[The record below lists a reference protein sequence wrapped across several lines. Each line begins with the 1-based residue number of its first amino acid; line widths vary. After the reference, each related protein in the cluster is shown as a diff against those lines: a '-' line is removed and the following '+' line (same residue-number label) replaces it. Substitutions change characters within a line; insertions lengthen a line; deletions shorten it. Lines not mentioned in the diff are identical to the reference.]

1 MSFSRRSLVS
11 GLAAGLGYASLR
23 GTELLART
31 RSSIFQRGRAPIDL
45 SVVAKI
51 NNNENPYG
59 PSEVVVEAMDSAT
72 EWINRYGTPD
82 GGLREGILELHG
94 VERGN
99 ILLGAGSG
107 EILDVVGTTFLLGG
121 KKVLGVEPSYGSVY
135 SHARRVGGGAI
146 LRPLNPD
153 YTQNIP
159 DLVEVANRHASEIG
173 FVYLCN
179 PNNPTGVVVP
189 KQDVQQLLDGIPA
202 DMPVLID
209 EAYHHFIDDPAYATS
224 IPYVL
229 EGRPVIVTR
238 TFSKIAGLA
247 AMRLGYGVAPAEIIE
262 KMSLFATGS
271 QNVLVKFGGAAS
283 LRDPAGQQRV
293 KAMNIEVREKTIA
306 ELRAY
311 GYEVIPSQT
320 NFFMVDVKRD
330 VREVAQEFRPFDILV
345 GRPFPPMD
353 QHLRVSVG
361 TADEMRRFMTAF
373 REIFPAVANAAAA

>member
-1 MSFSRRSLVS
+1 MGISRRSLVS
-11 GLAAGLGYASLR
+11 GLAAGFGYASLR

-31 RSSIFQRGRAPIDL
+31 RTGIFQRGRAPIDL

-59 PSEVVVEAMDSAT
+59 PSEPVMEAMESAW
-72 EWINRYGTPD
+72 EWANRYGTPD
-82 GGLREGILELHG
+82 GGLREGIQELHG
-94 VERGN
+94 VGRDN

-153 YTQNIP
+153 HTQNIP
-159 DLVEVANRHASEIG
+159 DLIEVANRRASEIG

-179 PNNPTGVVVP
+179 PNNPTGVVVS
-189 KQDVQQLLDGIPA
+189 KHDVQQLLDGIPA

-229 EGRPVIVTR
+229 EGRPVIITR

-262 KMSLFATGS
+262 RMSLFATGS

-283 LRDPAGQQRV
+283 LRDIAGQERV
-293 KAMNIEVREKTIA
+293 KAMNIEVRERTIA
-306 ELRAY
+306 ELRDY
-311 GYEVIPSQT
+311 GYDVIPSQT

-345 GRPFPPMD
+345 GRPFPPLD

-361 TADEMRRFMTAF
+361 TEDEMQRFMVAF
-373 REIFPAVANAAAA
+373 RQIFPAAANAAAA

>member
-1 MSFSRRSLVS
+1 MGLSRRSLVS
-11 GLAAGLGYASLR
+11 GFAAGLGYASLR

-31 RSSIFQRGRAPIDL
+31 RAGIFQRGRAPIDL

-59 PSEVVVEAMDSAT
+59 PSEVVVEAMDSAW
-72 EWINRYGTPD
+72 EWVNRYGTPD
-82 GGLREGILELHG
+82 GGLRAGIQELHG

-121 KKVLGVEPSYGSVY
+121 KKVLGAEPSYGQVY

-153 YTQNIP
+153 NTQNIP
-159 DLVEVANRHASEIG
+159 DLVEVANQHASEIG

-189 KQDVQQLLDGIPA
+189 EQDVQQLLDGIPA

-283 LRDPAGQQRV
+283 LRDLAGQERV
-293 KAMNIEVREKTIA
+293 KALNIEVREKTIA

-311 GYEVIPSQT
+311 GYEVISSQT
-320 NFFMVDVKRD
+320 NFFMVDVKRN

-361 TADEMRRFMTAF
+361 NADEMRRFMVAF
-373 REIFPAVANAAAA
+373 REIFPAAANAAAA

>member
-1 MSFSRRSLVS
+1 MSLSRRSLVS

-23 GTELLART
+23 PTELLART
-31 RSSIFQRGRAPIDL
+31 RIGRFQRGGGIDL

-59 PSEVVVEAMDSAT
+59 PSEVVMQAMNSAW
-72 EWINRYGTPD
+72 EWANRYGTPD
-82 GGLREGILELHG
+82 GGLMEGIQALHG
-94 VERGN
+94 VERDN
-99 ILLGAGSG
+99 ILMGAGSG
-107 EILDVVGTTFLLGG
+107 EILDVVGTTFCLGG

-135 SHARRVGGGAI
+135 SHARRVGGDAI
-146 LRPLNPD
+146 LRPLNAD
-153 YTQNIP
+153 YSQNIP
-159 DLVEVANRHASEIG
+159 DLIQVANQRASEIG

-189 KQDVQQLLDGIPA
+189 ANDVRRLLDGIPA

-262 KMSLFATGS
+262 KMSPFSTGS

-283 LRDPAGQQRV
+283 LRDIEGQERV
-293 KAMNIEVREKTIA
+293 KALNIKVREWTIA

-311 GYEVIPSQT
+311 GYDVIPSQT

-330 VREVAQEFRPFDILV
+330 VREVAQEFRRFDVLV
-345 GRPFPPMD
+345 GRPFSPMD

-361 TADEMRRFMTAF
+361 TEDEMRRFMAAF
-373 REIFPAVANAAAA
+373 REIFPTAANAAAA